1 MIGKEKYGNVI
12 PFYVEFGRV
21 EKTTTDDKIPVDQES
36 LNANINNYLNRDCT
50 QITFYDSIDLYR
62 RRIDGTLAYVTI
74 QLQDV
79 LRSAIFLSYNGDTG
93 RLEVDFN
100 EDDYNLL
107 DPYRDRLVLRIRAIG
122 KIEPNKAKIK
132 QFNIERLICIDII
145 CLSEEQVDPASAI
158 FVTRKSTWFFPK
170 QGKPKTIYVDE
181 SNGSAWRWSTEQNA
195 YVELGFSYS
204 QLQAINGTFN

>member
-1 MIGKEKYGNVI
+1 MIGEEKYGNVI

-21 EKTTTDDKIPVDQES
+21 GRTNANDRIPVDQES
-36 LNANINNYLNRDCT
+36 LNANIMDYLNQEYT
-50 QITFYDSIDLYR
+50 KITFYDSVDLYR
-62 RRIDGTLAYVTI
+62 ERIDGTLAYNTI

-93 RLEVDFN
+93 RLEVDLN

-107 DPYRDRLVLRIRAIG
+107 DPYRDRLAIRLRAIG
-122 KIEPNKAKIK
+122 KIESNKAKIK
-132 QFNIERLICIDII
+132 QFNIKRLICIDII
-145 CLSEEQVDPASAI
+145 CLSEEQVDPSSAI

-170 QGKPKTIYVDE
+170 QGKPMTIY
-181 SNGSAWRWSTEQNA
+181 GSTWRWSTEQNS
-195 YVELGFSYS
+195 YVELGFLYS

>member
-1 MIGKEKYGNVI
+1 MIGEERYGNMI

-21 EKTTTDDKIPVDQES
+21 GKTNANDRIPVDQES
-36 LNANINNYLNRDCT
+36 LNANIVDYLNQEYT
-50 QITFYDSIDLYR
+50 KITFYDSVDLYR
-62 RRIDGTLAYVTI
+62 ERIDGTLAYNTI

-93 RLEVDFN
+93 RLEVDLN
-100 EDDYNLL
+100 EADYNLL
-107 DPYRDRLVLRIRAIG
+107 DPYRDRLAIRIRAIG

-132 QFNIERLICIDII
+132 QFNIKRLICIDII

-181 SNGSAWRWSTEQNA
+181 SNGSTWRWSTEQSS
-195 YVELGFSYS
+195 YVELGFLYS